1 MLDATI
7 TKRDRRDLEIIGMD
21 KKGEAMRVIFKLNIL
36 KQGSRFELRGKKRHR

>member
-36 KQGSRFELRGKKRHR
+36 SEYVLYTYIA